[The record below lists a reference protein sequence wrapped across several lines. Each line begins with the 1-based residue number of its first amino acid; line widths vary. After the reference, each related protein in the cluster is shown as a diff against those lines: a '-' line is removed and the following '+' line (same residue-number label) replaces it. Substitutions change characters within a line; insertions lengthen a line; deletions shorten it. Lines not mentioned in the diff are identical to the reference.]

1 MIGYTKPNWD
11 VRDRIDQIYA
21 EREEN
26 GMKFSDIGKKHR
38 ISSTRA
44 RQIYNVEAAKRA
56 RYKELPEDV
65 TEAFIKDLPLSIR
78 TLNCLVNGFS
88 FEAKVK
94 DVVGT
99 PRNILLKIPHCGIV
113 CVSEWN
119 TFCIKH
125 GLETSK

>member
-1 MIGYTKPNWD
+1 MIGHTMPHHD
-11 VRDRIDQIYA
+11 IRGRMSQIYA
-21 EREEN
+21 DREEM
-26 GMKFSDIGKKHR
+26 GMTFSDIAKKHR
-38 ISSTRA
+38 VSPTRV
-44 RQIYNVEAAKRA
+44 RKIYQNEASKLA
-56 RYKELPEDV
+56 RYKDLPEDI

-78 TLNCLVNGFS
+78 AVNCLVNGFS

-99 PRNILLKIPHCGIV
+99 PKNILLRIPNCGIV

-119 TFCIKH
+119 VFCIKH